1 MPVPWTV
8 ALGAAHAVDLAGRA
22 VGREST
28 LVNLDE
34 TRLARH
40 PLWFSSAKAQRE
52 LGYTW
57 RSSEQAIAEAV
68 SWFQDVT

>member
-1 MPVPWTV
+1 M
-8 ALGAAHAVDLAGRA
+8 ALAAAHAVDLAGRA
-22 VGREST
+22 MGREST

-52 LGYTW
+52 LGYAW
-57 RSSEQAIAEAV
+57 RPAEQAIAEAV
-68 SWFQDVT
+68 SWFQGVT